1 MIGNFNLFYAKFSL
15 TYLLLMKRNENMES
29 IKPGLVYSL
38 KVVRDSDLG
47 YILDL
52 GNGEEVLLHKAEAK
66 EKHQEGSEINVFLYQ
81 DHQGR
86 LAATET
92 MPKVQLD
99 SLAWLEVAGVNHKLG
114 VFLHIGI
121 KKDVLLSKDDLPE
134 SWEEWPKLGDKMYSG
149 LKLDKKGRLF
159 ADLGTE
165 EEMVEQAEAATDEL
179 FNKYV
184 SGHVY
189 KINEA
194 GVLIFTD
201 SQLIG
206 FIHNEELTIK
216 PRLGQKIDARVSF
229 VREDG
234 RINLSMR
241 PRKEQAYNEDSER
254 IYQYLRENKGQMPL
268 TDKSSPE
275 EIKATFQM
283 SKAAF
288 KRALGKLLKEEKI
301 IQENGKTYLQI

>member
-1 MIGNFNLFYAKFSL
+1 
-15 TYLLLMKRNENMES
+15 MES
-29 IKPGLVYSL
+29 KKPGLVYTL
-38 KVVRDSDLG
+38 KVKRDSDLG

-52 GNGEEVLLHKAEAK
+52 EDGKEVLLHRSEAK
-66 EKHQEGSEINVFLYQ
+66 NKYEEGSMVEVFLYQ
-81 DHQGR
+81 DHEGR

-92 MPKVQLD
+92 IPKVRLD

-114 VFLHIGI
+114 VFLNIGI
-121 KKDVLLSKDDLPE
+121 KKDVLLSKDDLPQ
-134 SWEEWPKLGDKMYSG
+134 SWEEWPHIGDKLYSG
-149 LKLDKKGRLF
+149 LKLDKKGRIF
-159 ADLGTE
+159 ADLATE
-165 EEMVEQAEAATDEL
+165 EEMVEQAEAAPQEA
-179 FNKYV
+179 FNEQT

-194 GVLIFTD
+194 GVLLFTE
-201 SQLIG
+201 SQYIG
-206 FIHNEELTIK
+206 FIHNDELKVK
-216 PRLGQKIDARVSF
+216 PRLGQKLGARVAF

-241 PRKEQAYNEDSER
+241 ARKELAYAEDSER

-275 EIKATFQM
+275 EIKETFQM

-288 KRALGKLLKEEKI
+288 KRALGKLMKEEKI

>member
-1 MIGNFNLFYAKFSL
+1 
-15 TYLLLMKRNENMES
+15 MES
-29 IKPGLVYSL
+29 KRPGLVYSL
-38 KVVRDSDLG
+38 KVKRDSDLG
-47 YILDL
+47 FVLDL
-52 GNGEEVLLHKAEAK
+52 DNGEEVLLHKSEAK
-66 EKHQEGSEINVFLYQ
+66 GKHEEGAIVEVFLYQ

-99 SLAWLEVAGVNHKLG
+99 SLAWLDVSGVNHKLG
-114 VFLHIGI
+114 VFLYVGI

-134 SWEEWPKLGDKMYSG
+134 SWEEWPKLGDKLYSG

-165 EEMVEQAEAATDEL
+165 EEMVEQAEAATEEM
-179 FNKYV
+179 FNQHV

-189 KINEA
+189 KMNES

-201 SQLIG
+201 SQHIG
-206 FIHNEELTIK
+206 FIHNDELKVK
-216 PRLGQKIDARVSF
+216 PRLGQKLEARVSF

-234 RINLSMR
+234 RMNLSMR

-275 EIKATFQM
+275 EIKAVFQM

>member
-1 MIGNFNLFYAKFSL
+1 M
-15 TYLLLMKRNENMES
+15 
-29 IKPGLVYSL
+29 
-38 KVVRDSDLG
+38 
-47 YILDL
+47 
-52 GNGEEVLLHKAEAK
+52 HKAEAK
-66 EKHQEGSEINVFLYQ
+66 SKHEEGSLVEVFLYQ
-81 DHQGR
+81 DHEGR

-92 MPKVQLD
+92 IPKVQLD
-99 SLAWLEVAGVNHKLG
+99 SLAWLEVAGVNRKLG

-134 SWEEWPKLGDKMYSG
+134 SWDEWPHLGDRLYSG

-159 ADLGTE
+159 ADLATE
-165 EEMVEQAEAATDEL
+165 EEMVEQAEAATEEA
-179 FNKYV
+179 FNQQT
-184 SGHVY
+184 SGYVY

-194 GVLIFTD
+194 GVLLFTD
-201 SQLIG
+201 SQHIG
-206 FIHNEELTIK
+206 FIHNDELKVK
-216 PRLGQKIDARVSF
+216 PRLGQKLGARVAF

-241 PRKEQAYNEDSER
+241 ARKEIAYSEDSER

-275 EIKATFQM
+275 EIKETFQM

-288 KRALGKLLKEEKI
+288 KRALGKLMKEEKI
-301 IQENGKTYLQI
+301 IQEDGKTYLQI

>member
-1 MIGNFNLFYAKFSL
+1 
-15 TYLLLMKRNENMES
+15 MES
-29 IKPGLVYSL
+29 KKPGLVYSL

-52 GNGEEVLLHKAEAK
+52 EDGKEVLLHRSEAK
-66 EKHQEGSEINVFLYQ
+66 AKHEEGSIVEVFLYQ
-81 DHQGR
+81 DHEGR

-92 MPKVQLD
+92 LPKVRLD
-99 SLAWLEVAGVNHKLG
+99 SLAWLEVAGVNQKLG
-114 VFLHIGI
+114 VFLNIGI
-121 KKDVLLSKDDLPE
+121 KKDVLLSKDDLPH
-134 SWEEWPKLGDKMYSG
+134 SWDEWPHIGDKLYSG
-149 LKLDKKGRLF
+149 LKLDKKGRIF
-159 ADLGTE
+159 ADLATE
-165 EEMVEQAEAATDEL
+165 EEMVEQAEPATQEV
-179 FNKYV
+179 FNQQT

-194 GVLIFTD
+194 GVLLFTE
-201 SQLIG
+201 SQHIG
-206 FIHNEELTIK
+206 FIHNDELKIK
-216 PRLGQKIDARVSF
+216 PRLGQKLGARVAF

-241 PRKEQAYNEDSER
+241 ARKEQAYMEDSER

-275 EIKATFQM
+275 EIKETFQM

-288 KRALGKLLKEEKI
+288 KRALGKLMKEEKI

>member
-1 MIGNFNLFYAKFSL
+1 
-15 TYLLLMKRNENMES
+15 MES
-29 IKPGLVYSL
+29 IKPGLIYELTVL
-38 KVVRDSDLG
+38 RETDLG
-47 YILDL
+47 YVLDL
-52 GNGEEVLLHKAEAK
+52 GNSEEVLLHKSEVK
-66 EKHQEGSEINVFLYQ
+66 EKHEEGTQVRVFLYQ

-92 MPKVQLD
+92 TSKVQLD

-134 SWEEWPKLGDKMYSG
+134 SWEEWPKLGDKLYSG

-165 EEMVEQAEAATDEL
+165 EEMVEQAETATEEL
-179 FNKYV
+179 FNTFV

-189 KINEA
+189 KTNDS

-201 SQLIG
+201 SQHIG
-206 FIHNEELTIK
+206 FIHNDELKVK
-216 PRLGQKIDARVSF
+216 PRLGQKLDARVIF

-275 EIKATFQM
+275 EIKATLQM

>member
-1 MIGNFNLFYAKFSL
+1 
-15 TYLLLMKRNENMES
+15 MES
-29 IKPGLVYSL
+29 KRPGLVYPL
-38 KVVRDSDLG
+38 KVVRESDLG
-47 YILDL
+47 IILDL
-52 GNGEEVLLHKAEAK
+52 ENGEEVLLHKSETK
-66 EKHQEGSEINVFLYQ
+66 GKHEEGAIVEVFLYQ

-92 MPKVQLD
+92 KPKVQLD
-99 SLAWLEVAGVNHKLG
+99 SLAWLDVSGVNHKLG
-114 VFLHIGI
+114 VFLYIGI

-134 SWEEWPKLGDKMYSG
+134 SWEEWPKLGDKLYSG

-165 EEMVEQAEAATDEL
+165 EEMVEQAEAATEEL
-179 FNKYV
+179 FNKHVMGY
-184 SGHVY
+184 VY
-189 KINEA
+189 KINDS

-201 SQLIG
+201 SQQIG
-206 FIHNEELTIK
+206 FIHNDELKVK
-216 PRLGQKIDARVSF
+216 PRLGQKLEARVSF

-234 RINLSMR
+234 RMNLSMR